1 MANDPVWL
9 YYPDIIHPG
18 PPMASLTS
26 LTQLRIVHVALIV
39 SSVVI
44 TALLWGAR
52 AVPGAAPPVGSVTQM
67 ILYVGIAVG
76 VLALLVGVAAW
87 RTIAPYQPPAELREW
102 MRGAGPRMIVTWG
115 LCEGAAVVGGITYFT
130 TGNVVACGVLSI
142 AAVLATI
149 YHSPGKLAA
158 P

>member
-26 LTQLRIVHVALIV
+26 LTRLRIVHVALIA
-39 SSVVI
+39 SSVII

-52 AVPGAAPPVGSVTQM
+52 SMPGAAPPVGPVTQM

-76 VLALLVGVAAW
+76 VLALLVGMAAW
-87 RTIAPYQPPAELREW
+87 RTIAPYQLPAEFGEW
-102 MRGAGPRMIVTWG
+102 MRSAGPRMIVTWG

-130 TGNVVACGVLSI
+130 TGNGVVCGVLSA
-142 AAVLATI
+142 AAVLAVI

-158 P
+158 S

>member
-1 MANDPVWL
+1 MANGHERM
-9 YYPDIIHPG
+9 YYPDITHPG

-39 SSVVI
+39 SSIVI
-44 TALLWGAR
+44 TAVLWGAR
-52 AVPGAAPPVGSVTQM
+52 AVPGAAPPVGPVTQM
-67 ILYVGIAVG
+67 TLYVGIAVG

-130 TGNVVACGVLSI
+130 TGSAVACGALSI
-142 AAVLATI
+142 VAVLATI

-158 P
+158 S